1 MHPSRKVVALAAS
14 LMSALSALAIAQAPP
29 ARSTSPP
36 TIVVDEATVDWIE
49 KSEVSALRP
58 GVIEKMELQIGMP
71 VRRGGPIGYLHSEVA
86 DLTVKKAEVASR
98 SIGPQKRA
106 KASRDLAVAVVA
118 RNKRLIARD
127 PNYVSKEEQ
136 SKAEAEVNVAEAMM
150 IEAEEKVSLD
160 KADLDLAKRALE
172 EHTIRA
178 PFDGVVIHRTK
189 NPGEAVQAN
198 EAVVT
203 LGNLDRLRVW
213 TWVPLNFLQRVKE
226 GGIVEIQPRLDRT
239 RGGALLPIE
248 NKKFRGK
255 ITFVDPQILPEVD
268 TAVRIYAEF
277 DNQNHELLPGMK
289 ARMTIYLG
297 QEDAPTAPAP
307 AVGARSSLPA
317 LPRRDGSPPA
327 PIHRISRDVDR

>member
-1 MHPSRKVVALAAS
+1 MHPSRKAVALATS
-14 LMSALSALAIAQAPP
+14 LMSALSAFAIAQTPP
-29 ARSTSPP
+29 ARPSAAPP
-36 TIVVDEATVDWIE
+36 TIVVDDATVDWIE

-58 GVIEKMELQIGMP
+58 GVIERMELQIGMP

-86 DLTVKKAEVASR
+86 DLTVKKAAVAAESV
-98 SIGPQKRA
+98 GPQKRA
-106 KASRDLAVAVVA
+106 KAQRDLAVAVVA

-213 TWVPLNFLQRVKE
+213 TWVPLQFLYRIKE
-226 GGIVEIQPRLDRT
+226 GAVVEIQPSLDRIN
-239 RGGALLPIE
+239 GGSPLPIE

-289 ARMTIYLG
+289 AKMTIYLTP
-297 QEDAPTAPAP
+297 DAPAAAPAP
-307 AVGARSSLPA
+307 TVGARSSLPA
-317 LPRRDGSPPA
+317 LPR
-327 PIHRISRDVDR
+327 

>member
-1 MHPSRKVVALAAS
+1 MHPSRKVAALAAS
-14 LMSALSALAIAQAPP
+14 LMSALSAFAIAQAPP
-29 ARSTSPP
+29 ARPSTAQP
-36 TIVVDEATVDWIE
+36 TIVVDDATVDWIE

-58 GVIEKMELQIGMP
+58 GVIERMELQIGMP

-86 DLTVKKAEVASR
+86 NLTVAKAAVAAKSV
-98 SIGPQKRA
+98 GPQRRA
-106 KASRDLAVAVVA
+106 KAQTDLAVAVVA

-136 SKAEAEVNVAEAMM
+136 SKAEAEVNVGEAMM
-150 IEAEEKVSLD
+150 VEAQEKVELD

-203 LGNLDRLRVW
+203 LGNLDKLRVW
-213 TWVPLNFLQRVKE
+213 TWVPLQFLYRIKE
-226 GGIVEIQPRLDRT
+226 GGVVEIQPRLDRT
-239 RGGALLPIE
+239 VGGSPLPIE

-255 ITFVDPQILPEVD
+255 ITFVDPQILPEAE

-277 DNQNHELLPGMK
+277 DNQSHELLPGMK
-289 ARMTIYLG
+289 ARMTIYLAP
-297 QEDAPTAPAP
+297 EDAPAAPAP
-307 AVGARSSLPA
+307 APAPTVGARSSLPP
-317 LPRRDGSPPA
+317 LPR
-327 PIHRISRDVDR
+327 